1 MNEGFKKYYSDGF
14 KKSIK
19 VFKEEKSNFLKFY
32 LLKFAG
38 LFGKLIIFL
47 NPFFAL
53 ANIRLASDIKDHEK
67 MYLFRSFRKASGVKA
82 YLSAL
87 LSSLLKGLLWLG
99 GVLMIAL
106 ITGILFGL
114 GYLLDVAINNPDYI
128 ILYGIIFA
136 IPGAVALLV
145 YLVLYPIY
153 LAPTYYFI
161 DSYVEAGASKALEY
175 SYSTMKKEGKGTE
188 FLLSFIPALII
199 ILYLGV
205 FGGGAALLFSIGEV
219 ISTIIAIVVI
229 LIGVVGLIILLPI
242 FVLAGIIGKVSL
254 YKDIQCV
261 DDPNLMF
268 SEGEEYSELKESV
281 TREEALI
288 SLFEENK
295 EESI

>member
-1 MNEGFKKYYSDGF
+1 
-14 KKSIK
+14 
-19 VFKEEKSNFLKFY
+19 
-32 LLKFAG
+32 
-38 LFGKLIIFL
+38 
-47 NPFFAL
+47 
-53 ANIRLASDIKDHEK
+53 
-67 MYLFRSFRKASGVKA
+67 
-82 YLSAL
+82 
-87 LSSLLKGLLWLG
+87 
-99 GVLMIAL
+99 
-106 ITGILFGL
+106 
-114 GYLLDVAINNPDYI
+114 
-128 ILYGIIFA
+128 
-136 IPGAVALLV
+136 
-145 YLVLYPIY
+145 
-153 LAPTYYFI
+153 
-161 DSYVEAGASKALEY
+161 
-175 SYSTMKKEGKGTE
+175 MKKEGKGTE

-205 FGGGAALLFSIGEV
+205 FGGVAALLFSIGEV

-242 FVLAGIIGKVSL
+242 FVLAGTIGKVSL